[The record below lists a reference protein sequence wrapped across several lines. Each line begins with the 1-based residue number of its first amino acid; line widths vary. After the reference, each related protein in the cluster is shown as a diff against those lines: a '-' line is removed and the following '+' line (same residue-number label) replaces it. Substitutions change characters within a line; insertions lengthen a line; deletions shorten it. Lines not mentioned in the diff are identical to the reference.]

1 MDKFA
6 KIYKFLKG
14 IYEVGFYELGT
25 RKLLAYT
32 NKLSDSNF
40 ASSVN
45 VGELTAGVGNPTVI
59 TLPDSSK
66 FAITLTAAD
75 VPMLY
80 ASPAAGFG
88 TACCNACRVS

>member
-1 MDKFA
+1 MDKFE

-25 RKLLAYT
+25 RNLLAYT

-45 VGELTAGVGNPTVI
+45 VGELTAGAPTI
-59 TLPDSSK
+59 ST
-66 FAITLTAAD
+66 
-75 VPMLY
+75 
-80 ASPAAGFG
+80 
-88 TACCNACRVS
+88 

>member
-14 IYEVGFYELGT
+14 IYEVGFYERGT

-32 NKLSDSNF
+32 NKLSDSNV

-45 VGELTAGVGNPTVI
+45 VG
-59 TLPDSSK
+59 
-66 FAITLTAAD
+66 
-75 VPMLY
+75 
-80 ASPAAGFG
+80 
-88 TACCNACRVS
+88 